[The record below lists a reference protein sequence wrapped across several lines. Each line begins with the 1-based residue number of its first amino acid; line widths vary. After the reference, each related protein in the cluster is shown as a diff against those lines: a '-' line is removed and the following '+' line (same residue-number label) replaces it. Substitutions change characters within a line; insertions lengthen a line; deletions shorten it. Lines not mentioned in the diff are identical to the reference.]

1 MVQDVTQKPDLSYPV
16 ERPVQRPH
24 RAAVE
29 LPRPPVSTQAN
40 VQPTPATHDEVVHAI
55 QSISKE
61 LRQAG
66 DQLQMSVDSDL
77 DRVIVKIVNSQS
89 GQVIRQIPA
98 EELINLAK
106 QLKHL
111 NGLLVEKHV

>member
-16 ERPVQRPH
+16 ERSVQQPH

-29 LPRPPVSTQAN
+29 LPRPPVSTQGNA
-40 VQPTPATHDEVVHAI
+40 QSTPATHDEVVQAI
-55 QSISKE
+55 QYISKE

-66 DQLQMSVDSDL
+66 DQLQISVDSDL

-106 QLKHL
+106 QLKNL

>member
-16 ERPVQRPH
+16 ERPVQQPH

-29 LPRPPVSTQAN
+29 LPRPPVSTQGNA
-40 VQPTPATHDEVVHAI
+40 QSTTATRDEVAHAI
-55 QSISKE
+55 QHISNE
-61 LRQAG
+61 LHQAG
-66 DQLQMSVDSDL
+66 DQLQISVDSDL
-77 DRVIVKIVNSQS
+77 GRVIVKVVDNQS

-106 QLKHL
+106 QLKNL

>member
-16 ERPVQRPH
+16 ERSVQQPH

-29 LPRPPVSTQAN
+29 LPRPPVSTQGNA
-40 VQPTPATHDEVVHAI
+40 QSTPATHDEVVHAI
-55 QSISKE
+55 QYISKE

-66 DQLQMSVDSDL
+66 DQLQISVDSDL

-106 QLKHL
+106 QLKNL